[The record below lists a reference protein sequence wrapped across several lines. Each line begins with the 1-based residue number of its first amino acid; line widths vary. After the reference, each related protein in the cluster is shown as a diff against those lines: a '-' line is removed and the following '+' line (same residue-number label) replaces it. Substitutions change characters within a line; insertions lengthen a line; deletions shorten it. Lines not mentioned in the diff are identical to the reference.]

1 MSAPHPRVDH
11 GPCAG
16 EVTPT
21 EAWERLAADP
31 AAILVDVRTRIELAL
46 TGGPDVSA
54 LGREPLFV
62 EWMTQQ
68 GRNPAFMEELRAGL
82 AARGAGPDTA
92 VFFLCRTAGRSRVA
106 AGELTAAGF
115 GRAFNVAEG
124 FEGDLDAAG
133 HRNVVNGWKARGLPW
148 RQS

>member
-1 MSAPHPRVDH
+1 MASPHPPVPA

-16 EVTPT
+16 DVTPA

-31 AAILVDVRTRIELAL
+31 SAVLVDVRTRIELAL
-46 TGGPDVSA
+46 TGGPDLGA

-68 GRNPAFMEELRAGL
+68 GRNAGFLDELRAGL

-92 VFFLCRTAGRSRVA
+92 VYFLCRTAGRSRVA
-106 AGELTAAGF
+106 AGELAAAGF
-115 GRAFNVAEG
+115 RRAFNVSEG
-124 FEGDLDAAG
+124 FEGDLDGAG
-133 HRNVVNGWKARGLPW
+133 HRNSVNGWKARGLPW